1 VQIRGSVY
9 GGWDGVN
16 GGAVDPPYP
25 DPPLCMTDHPPAY
38 YALIHPNIYPPI
50 HSPKYPSHRSTPPSS
65 PNQHPP
71 GVYIF
76 QKDIVRMQTTVYTDV
91 IDYAMPTMMAEKAL
105 KELHNAALNREFD
118 KAIEFALEA
127 AVQCRMAN
135 AALRQ
140 MQKEERR
147 RDRQV
152 AVGS

>member
-1 VQIRGSVY
+1 M
-9 GGWDGVN
+9 
-16 GGAVDPPYP
+16 DPPYP

-38 YALIHPNIYPPI
+38 YALILPNNYC
-50 HSPKYPSHRSTPPSS
+50 SHRSTPHSS
-65 PNQHPP
+65 PNPHPP

-76 QKDIVRMQTTVYTDV
+76 QKDIVRMETTVYTDI

-105 KELHNAALNREFD
+105 KGLHNAALNREFD

-127 AVQCRMAN
+127 AIQCRMASS
-135 AALRQ
+135 ALRG
-140 MQKEERR
+140 MAEEERR

>member
-1 VQIRGSVY
+1 
-9 GGWDGVN
+9 
-16 GGAVDPPYP
+16 
-25 DPPLCMTDHPPAY
+25 ME
-38 YALIHPNIYPPI
+38 
-50 HSPKYPSHRSTPPSS
+50 
-65 PNQHPP
+65 
-71 GVYIF
+71 
-76 QKDIVRMQTTVYTDV
+76 TTVYTDV

-105 KELHNAALNREFD
+105 KELHNAALNKEFD

>member
-1 VQIRGSVY
+1 
-9 GGWDGVN
+9 
-16 GGAVDPPYP
+16 
-25 DPPLCMTDHPPAY
+25 ME
-38 YALIHPNIYPPI
+38 
-50 HSPKYPSHRSTPPSS
+50 
-65 PNQHPP
+65 
-71 GVYIF
+71 
-76 QKDIVRMQTTVYTDV
+76 TTVYTDV
-91 IDYAMPTMMAEKAL
+91 IDYAMPTMMAERAL
-105 KELHNAALNREFD
+105 KELHTAALNREFD

>member
-1 VQIRGSVY
+1 
-9 GGWDGVN
+9 
-16 GGAVDPPYP
+16 
-25 DPPLCMTDHPPAY
+25 ME
-38 YALIHPNIYPPI
+38 
-50 HSPKYPSHRSTPPSS
+50 
-65 PNQHPP
+65 
-71 GVYIF
+71 
-76 QKDIVRMQTTVYTDV
+76 TTVYTDV

-140 MQKEERR
+140 MQKEEIR

>member
-1 VQIRGSVY
+1 
-9 GGWDGVN
+9 
-16 GGAVDPPYP
+16 
-25 DPPLCMTDHPPAY
+25 ME
-38 YALIHPNIYPPI
+38 
-50 HSPKYPSHRSTPPSS
+50 
-65 PNQHPP
+65 
-71 GVYIF
+71 
-76 QKDIVRMQTTVYTDV
+76 TTVYTDV

-105 KELHNAALNREFD
+105 RDLHNAALNKEFD

-140 MQKEERR
+140 MQKEEIR

>member
-1 VQIRGSVY
+1 
-9 GGWDGVN
+9 
-16 GGAVDPPYP
+16 
-25 DPPLCMTDHPPAY
+25 ME
-38 YALIHPNIYPPI
+38 
-50 HSPKYPSHRSTPPSS
+50 
-65 PNQHPP
+65 
-71 GVYIF
+71 
-76 QKDIVRMQTTVYTDV
+76 TTVYTDV

-105 KELHNAALNREFD
+105 RDLHNAALNKEFD

>member
-1 VQIRGSVY
+1 
-9 GGWDGVN
+9 
-16 GGAVDPPYP
+16 
-25 DPPLCMTDHPPAY
+25 
-38 YALIHPNIYPPI
+38 
-50 HSPKYPSHRSTPPSS
+50 
-65 PNQHPP
+65 
-71 GVYIF
+71 
-76 QKDIVRMQTTVYTDV
+76 MQTTVYTDV
-91 IDYAMPTMMAEKAL
+91 IDYAMPTMMAERAL
-105 KELHNAALNREFD
+105 RDLHNAALNREFD

>member
-1 VQIRGSVY
+1 
-9 GGWDGVN
+9 
-16 GGAVDPPYP
+16 VDPPYP

-38 YALIHPNIYPPI
+38 YALIH
-50 HSPKYPSHRSTPPSS
+50 SPKYLSIQTPPSS

-76 QKDIVRMQTTVYTDV
+76 QKDIVRMETTVYTDV

-105 KELHNAALNREFD
+105 RDLHNAALNKEFD

-127 AVQCRMAN
+127 AIHCR
-135 AALRQ
+135 AASSALWVMDGRE
-140 MQKEERR
+140 KR